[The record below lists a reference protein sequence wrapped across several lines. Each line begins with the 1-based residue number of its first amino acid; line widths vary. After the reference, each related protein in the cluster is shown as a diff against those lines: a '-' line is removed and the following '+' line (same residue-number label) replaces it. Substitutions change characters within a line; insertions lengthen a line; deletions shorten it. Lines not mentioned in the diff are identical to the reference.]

1 MDSHRVP
8 CPGSGVRRLRC
19 DASAEERNLLR
30 TIATEEEIAS
40 WMLEG
45 SYLGYRLGIREDG
58 TWKFFAAG
66 D

>member
-1 MDSHRVP
+1 MSN
-8 CPGSGVRRLRC
+8 LT
-19 DASAEERNLLR
+19 AEERNLLW